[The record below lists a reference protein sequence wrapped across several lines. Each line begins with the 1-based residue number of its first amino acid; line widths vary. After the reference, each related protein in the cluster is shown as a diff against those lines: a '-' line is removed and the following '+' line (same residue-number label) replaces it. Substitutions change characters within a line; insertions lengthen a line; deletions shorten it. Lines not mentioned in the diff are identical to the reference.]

1 MTEIAKKSIPAW
13 KSSVDNGY
21 HQMIKIFG
29 GEESDEAK
37 SKAMVEY
44 RYALT
49 SFQNS
54 PSLQKCDANSILTAV
69 INIAQ
74 TSLTLNPAF
83 GLAYLIPR
91 KGKCCL
97 DISYKGMIKLLRD
110 SNSIRDIEAH
120 MVFDDEQFNIDIPT
134 NTLTHTKSH
143 AKTEMEHLSRKVFG
157 CYSRAILPTGDV
169 SFEFMP
175 LWELEKVRSKSAS
188 KEGAVWK
195 EWRDEMYKKTVI
207 KRHSKRLISTTSPEL
222 MAAMSVDNDN
232 HGLKTLRSKSKLLQ
246 VLESEAVYIDE
257 IKPPL
262 KPDTNQLAIE

>member
-1 MTEIAKKSIPAW
+1 MAEIAKQTPAW

-29 GEESDEAK
+29 GEEKAEAK
-37 SKAMVEY
+37 EKAMIEY

-49 SFQNS
+49 QFQTN

-69 INIAQ
+69 INVAQ

-91 KGKCCL
+91 RGRCCL

-120 MVFDDEQFNIDIPT
+120 MVFDDEQFDIDIPT
-134 NTLTHTKSH
+134 NKLSHKKVH
-143 AKTEMEHLSRKVFG
+143 AKSEAEHMSRKIHG

-175 LWELEKVRSKSAS
+175 LWELDKVRSKSAS

-207 KRHSKRLISTTSPEL
+207 KRHSKRLISSTSPEL
-222 MAAMSVDNDN
+222 MAALSVDNDN
-232 HGLKTLRSKSKLLQ
+232 HGLKTLRNKSKLLQ
-246 VLESEAVYIDE
+246 VLESEAVIVED
-257 IKPPL
+257 IAPPQ
-262 KPDTNQLAIE
+262 KHDSNQLAIE